1 MLKVSISR
9 LLSDIVA
16 VQRNHPAVAA
26 VIWLASCLAAALVTF
41 PRDLTDLP
49 ILAVVTT
56 IMATFACH
64 TLARYQNVL
73 KARISAHDGGVKWQ
87 VAVNGITVGEMSD
100 ADYAGIQHSVFFDAR
115 VYGAQLLNFANVGWW
130 LTNHLFTGIPMV
142 AFWFAVSCFVFA
154 PDTFASAM
162 AALQQLPPVQVVV
175 ASPTLI
181 NLFFVTAIMTIGVR
195 IAMGSYF
202 GFIDRFDQ
210 ACNDRIRHALN
221 CPAYGEISLF
231 HFGNGIATDHPTPAS
246 PQ

>member
-1 MLKVSISR
+1 MLRVSIAR

-41 PRDLTDLP
+41 PRVLTDLP
-49 ILAVVTT
+49 VLAMVTA

-64 TLARYQNVL
+64 TLARYQKIL
-73 KARISAHDGGVKWQ
+73 EARISAHDGGVKWQ

-130 LTNHLFTGIPMV
+130 LTSHLFIGIPLV
-142 AFWFAVSCFVFA
+142 AFWSAFSCFVFA

-162 AALQQLPPVQVVV
+162 TVLQQLTPSQAVA

-181 NLFFVTAIMTIGVR
+181 NLFFITAIMTIGVR

-210 ACNDRIRHALN
+210 ACNDRIRRALN
-221 CPAYGEISLF
+221 CPAYGEIALF